1 MYIHANKLEK
11 IMSTFNTR
19 KLLFAPLVAAFA
31 ISAQVGHAADP
42 AGDTQ
47 TQVRSILLGTH
58 LDIEAPKV
66 SAVPARVIDT
76 QENTRQILLGER
88 NGDLGGGRHSA
99 ASGGDSSTGSNGHS
113 SGEARELTQR
123 VVLGRVAS

>member
-1 MYIHANKLEK
+1 
-11 IMSTFNTR
+11 MSTFNTR

-58 LDIEAPKV
+58 SETSLDAPKV
-66 SAVPARVIDT
+66 ASVSARVIDT
-76 QENTRQILLGER
+76 QENTRQILLGEH
-88 NGDLGGGRHSA
+88 NGDLSGARYSA
-99 ASGGDSSTGSNGHS
+99 ASGGNSPTGSNGHS
-113 SGEARELTQR
+113 STEARELTQR

>member
-1 MYIHANKLEK
+1 
-11 IMSTFNTR
+11 MSTFNTR

-31 ISAQVGHAADP
+31 ISAQVAHAADP

-58 LDIEAPKV
+58 HDIAAPKV
-66 SAVPARVIDT
+66 SAVSARVIDT
-76 QENTRQILLGER
+76 QENTRQVLLGER
-88 NGDLGGGRHSA
+88 NGGLGGGRYSA
-99 ASGGDSSTGSNGHS
+99 ASGGDSSGGSNGQS
-113 SGEARELTQR
+113 SREARELTQR